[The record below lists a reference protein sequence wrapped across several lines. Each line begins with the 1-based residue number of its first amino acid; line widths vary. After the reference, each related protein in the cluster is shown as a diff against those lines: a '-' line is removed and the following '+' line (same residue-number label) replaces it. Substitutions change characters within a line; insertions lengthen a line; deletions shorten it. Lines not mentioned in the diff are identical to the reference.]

1 MKLEDK
7 IKNLLLEIL
16 YNLNIEANINDIEVV
31 STKDKQHGDLTSNV
45 ALKFS
50 KKSGKNPRDFANSII
65 SSLNCDEISKVEIA
79 GPGFINIFLK
89 QDALSDVIDK
99 VLKEGSNFGQQEEKD
114 IVYNIEY
121 VSANPT
127 GDLHLGHARGAALGD
142 SLSRIFKKAGY
153 KVIREFYVNDAGAQV
168 TNLAKSLKSRYLELF
183 NISYPIPEDG
193 YLGEDV
199 KEIAKLIKEEY
210 GDKYTKTSDE
220 EVIQFFKEYGIEKE
234 LEKLKKDLK
243 EFRVEFDKY
252 SFETKVRENNSVG
265 RLIEKMKDYVY
276 VSEGATFLK
285 TSDFLDDKDR
295 PIIKSNGDYTY
306 FLPDIVYHLDKL
318 SRNAD
323 FLIDI
328 LGADHHGY
336 INRMKSALMMNGYSK
351 DALEVELIQMVRL
364 IKNGEEV
371 KMSKRLGNAIKMR
384 DLVNTV
390 GVDACRYFFVNRA
403 ASQHLDFD
411 LDIALASNSSN
422 PVYYSQYAFARIFSL
437 LLNSKIELNNKYD
450 LLINDNE
457 LELMKIL
464 NNYDKIIVDAFNERA
479 PYKIC
484 NYLYNFASKIHEY
497 YSKVRILDENN
508 KELSGARLTLLK
520 ACSIVLKDA
529 LSLIGVN
536 APEKM

>member
-16 YNLNIEANINDIEVV
+16 SNLIIEANINDIEVV

-50 KKSGKNPRDFANSII
+50 KKSGKNPRDFANCII
-65 SSLNCDEISKVEIA
+65 ASLNCDEISKVEIA

-220 EVIQFFKEYGIEKE
+220 EDIQFFKEYGIEKE

-422 PVYYSQYAFARIFSL
+422 PVYYSQYAFARISSL